1 MKRKIVYR
9 PEDFSPAKL
18 PKTRGEQYRAYLK
31 NEKLTFLYLS
41 LLLLLFALPLLAT
54 LAFRGEYVRG
64 LDLLLERGEMTSAE
78 RNASLFQEDFLFDLL
93 FLLSYEIFF
102 LGLSGVM
109 QIFRNLAYDEGVLF
123 WGDFKRGIKKNA
135 GQMAFI
141 AFSFSLLHFALTTFL
156 DLLPLYHSL
165 YFQIGV
171 GLFLALTLLLANPLL
186 LLYASEVAAYEN
198 RISDNLHNLFPLLG
212 YGYLQSLLF
221 ALAPLACYFLT
232 LLGNSLWLYL
242 AYLLLGLLAPYY
254 LAGWHQ
260 TSLALFDKTLN
271 RYYPEYERKGLYGK
285 EK

>member
-9 PEDFSPAKL
+9 QEDFSPAKL
-18 PKTRGEQYRAYLK
+18 PKARGEQYRAYLK

-64 LDLLLERGEMTSAE
+64 LDLLLEKGEMTSAE

-123 WGDFKRGIKKNA
+123 WGDFKRGIKKNV

-156 DLLPLYHSL
+156 DLLPLYHS
-165 YFQIGV
+165 
-171 GLFLALTLLLANPLL
+171 
-186 LLYASEVAAYEN
+186 
-198 RISDNLHNLFPLLG
+198 
-212 YGYLQSLLF
+212 
-221 ALAPLACYFLT
+221 
-232 LLGNSLWLYL
+232 
-242 AYLLLGLLAPYY
+242 
-254 LAGWHQ
+254 
-260 TSLALFDKTLN
+260 
-271 RYYPEYERKGLYGK
+271 
-285 EK
+285 